1 MGLHSKRHAIL
12 LGVDDPRIEAWD
24 LLQVL
29 ERRELAV
36 LRTVRDDRRGL
47 RAPQRQAALE
57 PDRRRRVHIDAWE
70 LLRRKPPGAILEPAA
85 KLPVRSVG
93 AARAHLPHRGR

>member
-47 RAPQRQAALE
+47 RAPQGQAALE
-57 PDRRRRVHIDAWE
+57 LDRRRRVHIDAGE
-70 LLRRKPPGAILEPAA
+70 LLRRKPGGEILEHGA
-85 KLPVRSVG
+85 KLLVRSAG
-93 AARAHLPHRGR
+93 AERAHL